1 MTTSVV
7 REVERKYDAEAGRE
21 PQVLSALAQEKG
33 ALSEP
38 DELRL
43 EAVYFDTAD
52 LNLARAEMTL
62 RYRSG
67 GDDDGWTLKLPA
79 GTDGRDEIRV
89 GQRRDRRR
97 RLRPPE
103 ELLGLVRAVA
113 RGAALDPVVTISTV
127 RTRRLLTAADGR
139 LLAEVVDDEV
149 TARGADGQEQ
159 AWREIEVE
167 LGEAGDPELL
177 DRIEARLASA
187 GVHRAQ
193 SASKLAR
200 AMGDRLPAPEP
211 RPELGPGSP
220 AGQVVLAYLHDQA
233 EAIRRN
239 DPHVRRQA
247 PDAVHQ
253 MRVAC
258 RRMRSALQV
267 FDRVVERDRTRAVS
281 DELKWL
287 AGELGGARDLEV
299 LHARF
304 ATAVAGLPVEL
315 VLGPV
320 DARLTRYFARRDA
333 DAHAAVVTALDGDRY
348 LALLAALDALLAE
361 PPFTPLARRPAKAAL
376 PRLVHRAHRRVAG
389 HIDAAEQAL
398 DPGTR
403 DTELHEARKAAKRLR
418 YAAEAVAPALG
429 RPVKRLGKAAKAL
442 QEILGEHQDAVVAR
456 PVLREIAV
464 AAQVD
469 GESAFTFGLLHERET
484 GAAVR
489 AEADV
494 EGAWKEVE
502 KRVRRVGS

>member
-7 REVERKYDAEAGRE
+7 REVERKYDAQAGQE
-21 PQVLSALAQEKG
+21 PQVLSALAEEG
-33 ALSEP
+33 PLSEP

-43 EAVYFDTAD
+43 EAVYFDTAE
-52 LNLARAEMTL
+52 LGLARAGMTL

-79 GTDGRDEIRV
+79 GADGRDEIRV

-103 ELLGLVRAVA
+103 ELLGLVRAAA
-113 RGAALDPVVTISTV
+113 RGAPLDQVVTISTV
-127 RTRRLLTAADGR
+127 RTRRRLATADGQ

-149 TARGADGQEQ
+149 SARGTDGEPRV
-159 AWREIEVE
+159 WREIEVE
-167 LGEAGDPELL
+167 LGEAGDLALL

-187 GVHRAQ
+187 GVHRSA

-200 AMGDRLPAPEP
+200 AMGERLPAPEP
-211 RPELGPGSP
+211 RPELGPRSP
-220 AGQVVLAYLHDQA
+220 AGEVVLAYLRDQA
-233 EAIRRN
+233 DAIRRN
-239 DPHVRRQA
+239 DPLVRRQA

-258 RRMRSALQV
+258 RRMRSGLQA
-267 FDRVVERDRTRAVS
+267 FGRVVERDRTRAVT

-287 AGELGGARDLEV
+287 AGVLGEARDLEV

-304 ATAVAGLPVEL
+304 ATGVAGLPVDL

-320 DARLTRYFARRDA
+320 EAQLTRYFGRREA

-348 LALLAALDALLAE
+348 LALLAALDALLAD
-361 PPFTPLARRPAKAAL
+361 PPLTPLARRPAKAAL
-376 PRLVHRAHRRVAG
+376 PRLLRRAHRRVAG
-389 HIDAAEQAL
+389 HMEAAERAS
-398 DPGTR
+398 DPDAR
-403 DTELHEARKAAKRLR
+403 DVELHEGRKAAKRLR
-418 YAAEAVAPALG
+418 YAAEAGAPALG
-429 RPVKRLGKAAKAL
+429 RPTERLGKAAKAL

-456 PVLREIAV
+456 PVLRELAV
-464 AAQVD
+464 AAQGD

-484 GAAVR
+484 GATRR

-494 EGAWKEVE
+494 EAAWRDVE
-502 KRVRRVGS
+502 KRVGRVVG